1 MSRSHKHSPFTGI
14 TTSETERD
22 DKKIW
27 HSAMRA
33 AEREFLAKIS
43 IETSDDDNLIDPLED
58 DIASTWDFAKDG
70 KQRLDLK
77 NPENLKY
84 MRK

>member
-1 MSRSHKHSPFTGI
+1 MSRSYKHTPITGY
-14 TTSETERD
+14 TTSESEKE

-27 HSAMRA
+27 HGALRA
-33 AEREFLAKIS
+33 AEREFFAKVS
-43 IETSDDDNLIDPLED
+43 IDSSDDDALIAPIED

-70 KQRLDLK
+70 KHILDLT
-77 NPENLKY
+77 NSENLKY

>member
-1 MSRSHKHSPFTGI
+1 MSRSYKHTPIIGI
-14 TTSETERD
+14 TTATSEKE

-43 IETSDDDNLIDPLED
+43 IETSDDDNLIAPIED

-70 KQRLDLK
+70 KQRLNLNTED
-77 NPENLKY
+77 NLKL